1 MPPKFQS
8 SFIPKGPL
16 VSGLNPT
23 IGKVSRPHDLLAIL
37 AKGAFALSVVAA
49 ILATGYK
56 FYINY
61 SIKEMSAE
69 IERAREELAQGPVGE
84 LISLN
89 DRISSA
95 STLVSEHR
103 VVSPIFAFFEAKT
116 PRAVRL
122 NRFEFD
128 MAGKGPA
135 LTVSGLAQGYSA
147 LAFFAE
153 TVYKEPNF
161 REPVFS
167 NIALDTR
174 GNVTFNLTTKIDPT
188 LISYQKSLNRQESA
202 LTPITPSPAPS
213 LNSSTST
220 ATSTNSSKTSS
231 STPTN

>member
-37 AKGAFALSVVAA
+37 AKGAFAISVVAA

-95 STLVSEHR
+95 ATLVAEHR
-103 VVSPIFAFFEAKT
+103 VASPLFAFFEAKT
-116 PRAVRL
+116 PRSVRL
-122 NRFEFD
+122 SQFQFD
-128 MAGKGPA
+128 MSERGPVMA
-135 LTVSGLAQGYSA
+135 VSGLAQGYSA

-167 NIALDTR
+167 DISLDTR
-174 GNVTFNLTTKIDPT
+174 GNVSFNLTAKNDPA
-188 LISYQKSLNRQESA
+188 LLSYEKALNRQEATLTLPTPATSSA
-202 LTPITPSPAPS
+202 
-213 LNSSTST
+213 TST
-220 ATSTNSSKTSS
+220 ATSTNASRTSS